1 MEREKFST
9 RLGFI
14 LISAGCA
21 IGLGNVWRFPYITGR
36 YGGGAFVLIY
46 LFFLF
51 FLGMPVVIAEFAV
64 GRASQKSVARS
75 FDVLEPEGSRWHLF
89 KWFAMA
95 GNYLLMMYYTT
106 ISGWVMLYFFKTARG
121 DFAGLSSRGVAA
133 AFGAATASPLL
144 SVLFMALMIVLGFG
158 ICAGGLQNGVE
169 NIVKVIMIC
178 LLALMMVLA
187 VNSLLLP
194 GTKEGLSFY
203 LKPNFNNLTR
213 HGLSQAIFAAMG
225 QSLFTLGVGI
235 GSMAI
240 FGSYIDKQKRLAGEA
255 LNIAVLD
262 TVVALLA
269 GIIIFP
275 ACFSYGIAPTS
286 GPPLLFITLPN
297 VFNHMPHRR
306 LWGALFFLFMTFA
319 AVSTVVAVFQ
329 NIVANFRDMTGWP
342 LKKTCAL
349 HAALL
354 ILLSLPC
361 ALGFNLLS
369 FVHPLG
375 AGSTILDLEDFIQ
388 SNNVVFLGS
397 IVYVV
402 FVTSRYG
409 WGYDGFLEEVN
420 TGIGLRFP
428 RAGRIYMTIVLPLLI
443 FSIFLWGYLG

>member
-75 FDVLEPEGSRWHLF
+75 FDVLEPAGSRWHLF

-106 ISGWVMLYFFKTARG
+106 ISGWVLLYFFKTARG

-133 AFGAATASPLL
+133 AFGATTASPAL
-144 SVLFMALMIVLGFG
+144 SVFFMAVMVVLGFG

-169 NIVKVIMIC
+169 SIVKVIMIC
-178 LLALMMVLA
+178 LLALMAVLA

-194 GTKEGLSFY
+194 GAREGLSFY
-203 LKPNFNNLTR
+203 LKPDFANLTR
-213 HGLSQAIFAAMG
+213 HGLSKAIFAAMG

-297 VFNHMPHRR
+297 VFNHMPRGR

-329 NIVANFRDMTGWP
+329 NIVANFRDLTGWP

-349 HAALL
+349 HAVLL
-354 ILLSLPC
+354 VLLSLPC

-369 FVHPLG
+369 FVQPLG

-388 SNNVVFLGS
+388 SNNVVSLGS

-420 TGIGLRFP
+420 TGTGLRFP
-428 RAGRIYMTIVLPLLI
+428 RAGRIYMTVVLPLLI

>member
-106 ISGWVMLYFFKTARG
+106 ISGWVLLYFFKTARG

-133 AFGAATASPLL
+133 AFGATTASPVI
-144 SVLFMALMIVLGFG
+144 SVVFMTIMVILGFG

-178 LLALMMVLA
+178 LLALMVVLA

-194 GTKEGLSFY
+194 GTKEGLTFY

-213 HGLSQAIFAAMG
+213 HGLSKTIFAAMG

-255 LNIAVLD
+255 LNIALLD

-269 GIIIFP
+269 GVIIFP
-275 ACFSYGIAPTS
+275 ACFSYDIAPTS
-286 GPPLLFITLPN
+286 GPSLLFITLPN
-297 VFNHMPHRR
+297 VFNHMPHGR

-319 AVSTVVAVFQ
+319 AISTIVAVFQ
-329 NIVANFRDMTGWP
+329 NIVANFRDMTGWS
-342 LKKTCAL
+342 LKKTSAL
-349 HAALL
+349 HAVLL
-354 ILLSLPC
+354 MLFSLPC
-361 ALGFNLLS
+361 ALGFNVLS

-375 AGSTILDLEDFIQ
+375 ASSTILDLEDFIQ
-388 SNNVVFLGS
+388 SNNVVSLGS

-420 TGIGLRFP
+420 TGTGLRFP
-428 RAGRIYMTIVLPLLI
+428 RAGRIYMTAVLPLLI